1 MCKHTTSGFCP
12 QGHLVSDWL
21 APVEAKE
28 GSCRGQRRA
37 AVEDWLNE
45 ALEEEACAELGKR
58 GTPLDGVSGK

>member
-1 MCKHTTSGFCP
+1 MYKHTTSGFCP

-37 AVEDWLNE
+37 AVEDWLNKTII
-45 ALEEEACAELGKR
+45 APTIFQQLKKLNNEE
-58 GTPLDGVSGK
+58 